1 MSTGGLLKV
10 FLPGKFHKSEVSPL
24 VMPIGVVLWY
34 ASVTTSAILQLHE
47 ETALDEASTEE
58 SKEN

>member
-24 VMPIGVVLWY
+24 VMPIGVVFWY
-34 ASVTTSAILQLHE
+34 ASVTIILQPSCNYMKKQL
-47 ETALDEASTEE
+47 
-58 SKEN
+58 